1 MTVEEGVVP
10 PPKGRLV
17 AGAAVFAL
25 GWIVTL
31 ASVPLITAS
40 SLPASIIPV
49 VVFILPKVGV
59 LAAIAILGK
68 PGFAHLKQ
76 LVFGRLRPA
85 SDVGPARHRAGMVMF
100 AGAMLFS
107 FLEPYGFFRSDV
119 AVRSIRLTLAVD
131 LLLLASLFVLGGNF
145 WDKIRALFVR
155 EAKVVFP
162 AGV

>member
-1 MTVEEGVVP
+1 MTVETTVAA

-17 AGAAVFAL
+17 AGAAVFVL

-31 ASVPLITAS
+31 VIVPLITAS
-40 SLPASIIPV
+40 SLPTSIVPI

-59 LAAIAILGK
+59 LAAVAILGK
-68 PGFAHLKQ
+68 AGFAYLKQ

-85 SDVGPARHRAGMVMF
+85 SDVGPVRHRVGMVMF
-100 AGAMLFS
+100 VAALLFS
-107 FLEPYGFFRSDV
+107 FLEPYGFFRSD
-119 AVRSIRLTLAVD
+119 AAARSLRVTLAVD
-131 LLLLASLFVLGGNF
+131 LLLLASTFVLGGNF

-162 AGV
+162 ARA